1 MSATTLTDIDEYALN
16 VAHAEK
22 ARWRA
27 IAAAQ
32 YSELA
37 ARRAELK
44 TEKNKINKKND
55 LINAL
60 VDAGLKEKHDL
71 KAARIAAAAY
81 IAING
86 LLERQFESA
95 RATIEE
101 TRIRLESLEYEG
113 CRQLLDAWL
122 DTTLARAECSELAQ
136 AKKERDAFANE
147 FGGGNIVSAMVNCR
161 AAREENL
168 KLSAGDYLLNEI
180 GAALGCAPD
189 ATILERI
196 AEQARQLEQARYCI
210 ERRLKYHRNYPPQG
224 SARWDDRHSGMSGD
238 VAREC
243 DCDYC
248 IEDRA
253 WLAANAPTP
262 QAEQAGTA
270 IVHCEHCSAEIKIV
284 SPEMW
289 TAEKYATCGICGERN
304 SRSSIVIQME
314 NAPQAEQEQAT

>member
-1 MSATTLTDIDEYALN
+1 MSATTLTDLEYALN
-16 VAHAEK
+16 VAHAE
-22 ARWRA
+22 
-27 IAAAQ
+27 I
-32 YSELA
+32 
-37 ARRAELK
+37 
-44 TEKNKINKKND
+44 
-55 LINAL
+55 
-60 VDAGLKEKHDL
+60 
-71 KAARIAAAAY
+71 
-81 IAING
+81 
-86 LLERQFESA
+86 
-95 RATIEE
+95 
-101 TRIRLESLEYEG
+101 
-113 CRQLLDAWL
+113 

-196 AEQARQLEQARYCI
+196 AEQARQLAEAHNLILNVHEMADDETSKVEI
-210 ERRLKYHRNYPPQG
+210 ETSSLTWQ
-224 SARWDDRHSGMSGD
+224 
-238 VAREC
+238 
-243 DCDYC
+243 
-248 IEDRA
+248 IEADTRA
-253 WLAANAPTP
+253 WLAANAPAP

-270 IVHCEHCSAEIKIV
+270 IVHCEHCGAEIKIV

-314 NAPQAEQEQAT
+314 NAPQAEQEQTRLNAEGGS